1 MYSIRKST
9 TVIRNSKI
17 YFCPKKDIKKP
28 RKSSYTFLVDYSENS
43 VCSRGTH
50 TNLSLNG
57 MQNTFE
63 RISEKDI
70 SCVLSDKCEI
80 TPIPKKDLDST
91 GSLKNVSNTLK
102 NETMIFFLSNNID
115 LILQTRF
122 FLSKQNN
129 LFR

>member
-1 MYSIRKST
+1 
-9 TVIRNSKI
+9 
-17 YFCPKKDIKKP
+17 
-28 RKSSYTFLVDYSENS
+28 
-43 VCSRGTH
+43 
-50 TNLSLNG
+50 